1 MKNSFSIT
9 TKKGDDGTT
18 SLLDNSRVKKDD
30 LRPEAYGTL
39 DEAAAFLGL
48 ARAKTTLETT
58 RTFLLTVQNHLYV
71 INAELACPPEH
82 LLLLKHKLS
91 PEHLLKLEKMS
102 QEIEAAL
109 ELPRKFILY
118 GQLEISAILDV
129 ARAVVRRA
137 ERRLV
142 ELVGREPLEN
152 GVISAYLNRLSD
164 ALFLLAR
171 FEEFKQ
177 HIPFAHP
184 DGAA

>member
-1 MKNSFSIT
+1 VKKSFSIT

-48 ARAKTTLETT
+48 ARAKTKLEAS
-58 RTFLLTVQNHLYV
+58 RAFLLTVQNHLYV
-71 INAELACPPEH
+71 INSELACPPERLH
-82 LLLLKHKLS
+82 LLKQKLS
-91 PEHLLKLEKMS
+91 PAHLQKLEELS
-102 QEIEAAL
+102 QTIEAEL

-118 GQLEISAILDV
+118 GQSEISAILDV

-137 ERRLV
+137 ERRVV
-142 ELVGREPLEN
+142 ELQAREPLEDV
-152 GVISAYLNRLSD
+152 VIPAYLNRLSD

-171 FEEFKQ
+171 YEEFKQ
-177 HIPFAHP
+177 HLPFAHL
-184 DGAA
+184 DGAV